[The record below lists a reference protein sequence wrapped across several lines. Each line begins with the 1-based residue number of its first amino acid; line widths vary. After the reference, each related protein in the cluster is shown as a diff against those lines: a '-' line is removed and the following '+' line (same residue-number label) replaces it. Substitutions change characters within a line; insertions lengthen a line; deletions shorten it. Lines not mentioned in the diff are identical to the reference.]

1 MKMTV
6 VPIVDFP
13 TKFAQ
18 KEYFQSK
25 AEKVSI
31 AIEYCLLELVNV
43 PKFTISKKIEFLV
56 QICSKK
62 VFWSEK
68 EKVIIIIDVYI
79 FKLGKGQIPP

>member
-1 MKMTV
+1 MKLTV
-6 VPIVDFP
+6 GSTCQLKETILDFR

-43 PKFTISKKIEFLV
+43 PNSL
-56 QICSKK
+56 
-62 VFWSEK
+62 
-68 EKVIIIIDVYI
+68 
-79 FKLGKGQIPP
+79 

>member
-31 AIEYCLLELVNV
+31 AIEYWLLELVNV
-43 PKFTISKKIEFLV
+43 PKFTISKKN
-56 QICSKK
+56 
-62 VFWSEK
+62 
-68 EKVIIIIDVYI
+68 
-79 FKLGKGQIPP
+79 

>member
-6 VPIVDFP
+6 GSTFQMKETILDFP
-13 TKFAQ
+13 TKFAK

-43 PKFTISKKIEFLV
+43 PKFTISKKN
-56 QICSKK
+56 
-62 VFWSEK
+62 
-68 EKVIIIIDVYI
+68 
-79 FKLGKGQIPP
+79 